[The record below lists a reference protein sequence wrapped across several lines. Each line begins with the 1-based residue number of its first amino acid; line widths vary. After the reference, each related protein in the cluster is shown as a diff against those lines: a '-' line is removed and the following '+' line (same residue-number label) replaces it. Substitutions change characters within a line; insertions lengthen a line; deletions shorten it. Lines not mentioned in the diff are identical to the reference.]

1 MKIQVLVSASTK
13 NECIFIILM
22 EKVASAHPY
31 RKYSDGVCLFGKGFG
46 VIRTNAGRGLPSK
59 MDCVQ
64 THGAASRPHV
74 EPLREAVR
82 SVVMDPVL
90 HTSGVL

>member
-1 MKIQVLVSASTK
+1 MIHT
-13 NECIFIILM
+13 
-22 EKVASAHPY
+22 
-31 RKYSDGVCLFGKGFG
+31 D
-46 VIRTNAGRGLPSK
+46 AGRGLPSK

-64 THGAASRPHV
+64 THGAAGRPHV

-90 HTSGVL
+90 HTSGVLYRIKQMLLKMVLYPSI

>member
-1 MKIQVLVSASTK
+1 MVYVYL
-13 NECIFIILM
+13 
-22 EKVASAHPY
+22 
-31 RKYSDGVCLFGKGFG
+31 GFSM
-46 VIRTNAGRGLPSK
+46 IRTNAGRGLPSK

-64 THGAASRPHV
+64 THGAAGRPHV